1 LSSWS
6 TLNREISAC
15 RRCPR
20 LIAHCQQVAREKR
33 RAYLDCDYWG
43 GPVPN
48 FGDAKARML
57 IVGLAPAA
65 HGANRTGRMFTGD
78 RSGEWLY
85 RALHKAGFANQAT
98 STSRDDGLKL
108 IDCTITATCH
118 CAPPGNK
125 PEADE
130 IAACHDWFAATIDLL
145 PIRVYLALGQ
155 IAWRAVIDECRRR
168 DWWQGPLPKFTHA
181 AVVPLLN
188 GTVLIG
194 SFHPSQQNT
203 FTGKLTEPMFDKV
216 FALAREQLNA
226 RGTRDRGP
234 GTGNAEFGIRNA
246 EYRKTNRRS
255 QK

>member
-1 LSSWS
+1 LSNWS
-6 TLNREISAC
+6 TLNQQVSAC
-15 RRCPR
+15 QRCPR

-33 RAYLDCDYWG
+33 RAYLDSDYWG

-108 IDCTITATCH
+108 IDCAITATCH

-125 PEADE
+125 PEPDE
-130 IAACHDWFAATIDLL
+130 IAACRDWFAATIDLL
-145 PIRVYLALGQ
+145 PVRVYLALGQ

-168 DWWQGPLPKFTHA
+168 DWWRGSLPKFTHA

-216 FALAREQLNA
+216 FTLARRHLNA

-234 GTGNAEFGIRNA
+234 GTGNE
-246 EYRKTNRRS
+246 E
-255 QK
+255 